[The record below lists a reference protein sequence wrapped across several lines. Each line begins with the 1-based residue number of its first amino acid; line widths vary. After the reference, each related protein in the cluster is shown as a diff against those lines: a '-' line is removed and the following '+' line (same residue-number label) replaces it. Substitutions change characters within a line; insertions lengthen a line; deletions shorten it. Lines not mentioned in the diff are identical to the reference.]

1 MDQQTLMQFLVVAV
15 VANIVVI
22 AVAIFA
28 MRRSRGDGA
37 ELMPA
42 VSQGSLAVAN
52 GPKGP
57 IAVPPDAGD
66 RPHGAS
72 VGVPTVPS
80 SGALLQPLSLTSG
93 SATMADEDVPQAT
106 ATATVAAPEMTTDTV
121 SPTPAAPALGP
132 AGPLIDPGSGLP
144 ARIAWEVALGR
155 EEPRFARYRRLV
167 SIVVVELDGLVALA
181 ERLGQAT
188 ADRLIPPVA
197 TTLSRFARQ
206 ADLVAQVDHGR
217 FLLMLPETDEVA
229 VINYI
234 ERVREACDMWL
245 STGAVSVRLAIGWAS
260 PPPGGTLADA
270 FRIAEERMQA
280 DRRHGEGRGPA
291 GGAEPR

>member
-1 MDQQTLMQFLVVAV
+1 
-15 VANIVVI
+15 
-22 AVAIFA
+22 
-28 MRRSRGDGA
+28 
-37 ELMPA
+37 
-42 VSQGSLAVAN
+42 
-52 GPKGP
+52 
-57 IAVPPDAGD
+57 
-66 RPHGAS
+66 
-72 VGVPTVPS
+72 
-80 SGALLQPLSLTSG
+80 
-93 SATMADEDVPQAT
+93 MADEDVPQAT
-106 ATATVAAPEMTTDTV
+106 ATAPVAAPEVTTDTA
-121 SPTPAAPALGP
+121 SPALAAPAPALGP

-144 ARIAWEVALGR
+144 TRIAWEVALGR

-181 ERLGQAT
+181 ERLGQPT
-188 ADRLIPPVA
+188 ADRLLPPVA
-197 TTLSRFARQ
+197 TTLSRFARR
-206 ADLVAQVDHGR
+206 ADLVAQVDQGR

-229 VINYI
+229 VINYV

-291 GGAEPR
+291 GVADPR

>member
-42 VSQGSLAVAN
+42 VSHGSLAVAD
-52 GPKGP
+52 GPKGLV
-57 IAVPPDAGD
+57 AVPPDAGE
-66 RPHGAS
+66 RPYGAS

-80 SGALLQPLSLTSG
+80 SAAFLEGLSPTSG

-106 ATATVAAPEMTTDTV
+106 ATATVAAPEMTTDTA
-121 SPTPAAPALGP
+121 SPAPAAPALGP

-144 ARIAWEVALGR
+144 ARMAWEVALGR

-181 ERLGQAT
+181 ERLGQPT

-229 VINYI
+229 VINYV

-280 DRRHGEGRGPA
+280 DRRHGESRGPA
-291 GGAEPR
+291 GVADPR